1 MVSASIFDKKNERVD
16 DGNFGSVQNYYI
28 KVTDGMFAVNQWI
41 KVPKEVY
48 GKNEVMIYIFDK
60 YASDY
65 FLIK

>member
-1 MVSASIFDKKNERVD
+1 
-16 DGNFGSVQNYYI
+16 
-28 KVTDGMFAVNQWI
+28 MFNVNQRI

-65 FLIK
+65 FLIKYFFLENYILLSFLKHKKR

>member
-1 MVSASIFDKKNERVD
+1 
-16 DGNFGSVQNYYI
+16 
-28 KVTDGMFAVNQWI
+28 MFNVNQRI

-65 FLIK
+65 FLIKYFFEENYILFFFLNIKNDNLIILDLRM